1 MDYWKDLHPDCT
13 ASGAPSVYTLQRTA
27 RSHDTRPE
35 HGIDVGQLNREWV
48 KTKNGGGA
56 AWEIVD
62 SDYKGFSF
70 SPSRQSLRENVTI
83 PTKPCTIYTVTTS
96 RLKSWDMLHLTL
108 LPFPLALALKVLK
121 KTMSQGVSVQRRIYW
136 HLLLIYG
143 PLLCS
148 LSGLRRSFSS
158 FIFREEPPTL
168 FLRDRAQVSISF
180 LSGKRRRE
188 RKGTR
193 AKAKLRGIY

>member
-1 MDYWKDLHPDCT
+1 MALMLVSWTENELKK
-13 ASGAPSVYTLQRTA
+13 R
-27 RSHDTRPE
+27 
-35 HGIDVGQLNREWV
+35 
-48 KTKNGGGA
+48 GGA

-70 SPSRQSLRENVTI
+70 SPSRQSLHENVTI

-96 RLKSWDMLHLTL
+96 RLKSRDMLHLTL
-108 LPFPLALALKVLK
+108 LPFPLALAFKVLK
-121 KTMSQGVSVQRRIYW
+121 KTMSQGVSVQRRIYR

-143 PLLCS
+143 PSLCS
-148 LSGLRRSFSS
+148 LSGLRWSFSS

-193 AKAKLRGIY
+193 ANAKLRGIY